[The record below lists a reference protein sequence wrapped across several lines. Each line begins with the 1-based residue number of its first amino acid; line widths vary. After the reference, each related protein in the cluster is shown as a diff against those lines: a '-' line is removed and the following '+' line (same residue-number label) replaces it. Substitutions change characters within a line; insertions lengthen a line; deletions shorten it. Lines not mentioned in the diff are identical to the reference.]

1 MAGALD
7 NLTIATGG
15 GANQIIIDENAT
27 GSYTLIAEGEG
38 DIYIDGMKGEFAM
51 DVVGDDVVL
60 IANGIEITL
69 QNQFAED
76 ARAFLLN

>member
-27 GSYTLIAEGEG
+27 GSYTLIAEGTG
-38 DIYIDGMKGEFAM
+38 DTIYIDGMKGEFAM
-51 DVVGDDVVL
+51 DVWATML
-60 IANGIEITL
+60 SL
-69 QNQFAED
+69 
-76 ARAFLLN
+76 